1 MGHRS
6 TVTSLPGASPL
17 SERNYPVCMAIRPI
31 LVAGDPRLTTPATR
45 VTVFDDELAALVE
58 DMFETNTAAPGAG
71 LAANQIG
78 DPRSVF
84 VYDLRDGGVRHRGHV
99 INPVLETA
107 GIPET
112 MPDPE
117 DTEGC
122 LSVPGELFPT
132 GRAQW
137 ARVTGVDVENNPVT
151 VEGTGYLARC
161 LQHESDHLAGLLYL
175 DRLLGRHRR
184 AAKKMIKERGW
195 VGPRNSWLP
204 GADAHPLGL

>member
-1 MGHRS
+1 
-6 TVTSLPGASPL
+6 
-17 SERNYPVCMAIRPI
+17 MAIRPI

-99 INPVLETA
+99 INPVLETS

-175 DRLLGRHRR
+175 DRPLGRHRR